1 MFRARLFFHSTI
13 SFLMAS
19 LCDSECGTE
28 LLIFAKRI
36 DLSASQSHRKGEH
49 EKKISRWKNIK
60 LVDKFALAGERQHMQ
75 IGKHEWMP
83 LLNESLIISVVNNSK
98 VCSLKKYVGIILNR
112 ICKWHLKKRKN
123 TNLQRATI
131 CRRQPI
137 VLSTKITTTKI
148 HRWLEWLHKKKQ
160 K

>member
-1 MFRARLFFHSTI
+1 
-13 SFLMAS
+13 MAS

-36 DLSASQSHRKGEH
+36 DLSASQSHRKGKH
-49 EKKISRWKNIK
+49 EKKKYPAERTSNWLTNSHL
-60 LVDKFALAGERQHMQ
+60 LVRQHMQ

-83 LLNESLIISVVNNSK
+83 LLNESLIISMVNNSK
-98 VCSLKKYVGIILNR
+98 VCSLKK
-112 ICKWHLKKRKN
+112 ICRNYFKSNLQMTFGRKRKN
-123 TNLQRATI
+123 TNLQRATT

-148 HRWLEWLHKKKQ
+148 HRWLDWLHKKKQ